1 MHSIKLKIG
10 VNNTLRNTIFQISV
24 NVPLR
29 WLLGLRKLS
38 SIIRKHYFL
47 LWTKEA
53 AFFPYF
59 YHGIIIYVA
68 ELFDC
73 AVNFKFYLNI
83 FIFLNHKHK
92 SNIKGTIFELR
103 SSHLFRDQLYKEV
116 WEVKCQAFN
125 FTGVLSF
132 TSVFEDFGHIFST
145 CFLQNFS

>member
-53 AFFPYF
+53 EFFPYF
-59 YHGIIIYVA
+59 YHGFIIYVA

-92 SNIKGTIFELR
+92 SNIKGAIFELR
-103 SSHLFRDQLYKEV
+103 RSHLFRITRTKRFCRNSRPNVFSE
-116 WEVKCQAFN
+116 K
-125 FTGVLSF
+125 GVLK
-132 TSVFEDFGHIFST
+132 
-145 CFLQNFS
+145 NFAKWTGKHL